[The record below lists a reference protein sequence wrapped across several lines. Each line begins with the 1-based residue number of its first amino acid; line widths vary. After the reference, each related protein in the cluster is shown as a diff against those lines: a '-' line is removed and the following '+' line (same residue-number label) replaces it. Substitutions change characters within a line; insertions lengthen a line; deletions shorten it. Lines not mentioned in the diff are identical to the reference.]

1 MERIGRKAAALLAA
15 AGAAVLLAQP
25 VWATAP
31 AAGGGTFAETALV
44 GAPAIRLADGNTVI
58 TQTATGVVDGTIVGT
73 ITDVATIVFHP
84 DGTLNASVVETC
96 VCTVAG
102 RSGTFVDRGEATG
115 VGLSFTGH
123 FTVISGTGALSNLH
137 LTGTF
142 TGMLNPTTG
151 LAAGTNSV
159 VYHFGP

>member
-1 MERIGRKAAALLAA
+1 MELIGRKAAAFLAA

-31 AAGGGTFAETALV
+31 EAGGGTFAETAFV
-44 GAPAIRLADGNTVI
+44 GAPSIRLADGNTFI
-58 TQTATGVVDGTIVGT
+58 TQTTTGVINGTIVGT
-73 ITDVATIVFHP
+73 LRDVTTIVLHP
-84 DGTLNASVVETC
+84 DGTFNARGVETC

-102 RSGTFVDRGEATG
+102 RSGTFVDRFEATG
-115 VGLSFTGH
+115 VGLSATGH

-142 TGMLNPTTG
+142 TGVINPATG
-151 LAAGTNSV
+151 LSAGSYSID
-159 VYHFGP
+159 YHFDP

>member
-1 MERIGRKAAALLAA
+1 MERIGRKAAVFLAA

-31 AAGGGTFAETALV
+31 AAGGGTFAETAFV
-44 GAPAIRLADGNTVI
+44 GAPSIRLADGNTFV

-73 ITDVATIVFHP
+73 ITNVLTLVLHP
-84 DGTLNASVVETC
+84 DGTLNARGVETC

-102 RSGTFVDRGEATG
+102 RSGTFVDRIEATG
-115 VGLSFTGH
+115 VGLSFTGR

-137 LTGTF
+137 LTATF
-142 TGMLNPTTG
+142 TGVLNA
-151 LAAGTNSV
+151 AAGLGAGTYSID
-159 VYHFGP
+159 YHFDP